1 MMSSGRTMEHTS
13 ALHPHS
19 DMHGQEVKPVN
30 QSPHLIDKKLL
41 FHSKVARNIFFLF
54 ILCALIPLC
63 ILAYYAFNQV
73 TGNLYSQ
80 AQEQLR
86 QTSKASGMSIVER
99 MQFLEAELDMIGNSL
114 QTGKEEMLAY
124 SLHIHN
130 DKLRAGFNN
139 LVLTT
144 DNGSAKTLLGSM
156 TVLPTLSKDEQQY
169 LRSGK
174 ALVITRPA
182 SGSRTSVYMIK
193 ALGQTPS
200 SHDLLFCEVKPEYLW
215 GEGFLSPM
223 TELMVL
229 DQSNN
234 ILFSSFPEYL
244 PLDEMKS
251 AIGENPSTG
260 RFTWSYRNDSYE
272 ASYWTIFMRPQFNTN
287 WLLVQSQSSTDIL
300 APVSH
305 FKRFFLLSVLLT
317 FFIVLLLSLR
327 QIRRS
332 LIPIDL
338 LREATKKIAAKDFN
352 SRVTISTNDEFE
364 ELGDSFNE
372 MAMNLE
378 NHLQTMG
385 TLNQIGIAL
394 SEERSND
401 RLLELI
407 LIAAKNMTNAD
418 GCALYTLTGDKQL
431 RLSVMNIDSIHLVMN
446 RDGNMVIP
454 LFDDE
459 GKLNTLTAIAFS
471 ALKDATVNIPD
482 MYHATSFDFS
492 DNRDFDR
499 TIGYR
504 SQSLLSVPVKNHENE
519 IVGVLQLINAQ
530 ERISKKVVP
539 FSDEDQRLLETLA
552 SQAAVALSKNKLIDD
567 FRKLFDSLVELIAT
581 AIDEKSPYTGDHC
594 RRVPELTMM
603 LAEAVAGSKE
613 GVFKDFNL
621 SEEEM
626 YELKVAALLHDC
638 GKVTTPVHIVDKAT
652 RLETIF
658 DGIQVIDSRFEILR
672 RDAQIA
678 FLQTQLSL
686 IPMISGNKS
695 SAEEYGMQIKLARK
709 ELEKTLKQID
719 RDQKLVR
726 VCNIGETE
734 MNNDLI
740 QRIKNIALRYRWID
754 AESREELCI
763 SEREMYMLTSSAK
776 GTLTPD
782 ERAVINQH
790 IKTTIKMLGSLHYPK
805 SLRNVPIF
813 AQAHHEH
820 MDGTGY
826 PMGLTREQIPLQGRM
841 IAIAD
846 IFESLTAKDRPYKKG
861 LTLTEALRMLCSM
874 KQNGHIDPD
883 LFDLFIEEKVYLR
896 YAEKYLSETEIDE
909 NVLCEMPKNVSPPSQ
924 QPSPDSFNLNRSMTP
939 PCDFIG

>member
-1 MMSSGRTMEHTS
+1 
-13 ALHPHS
+13 
-19 DMHGQEVKPVN
+19 MHGQEVKPVN
-30 QSPHLIDKKLL
+30 QPPHLIDKKLL

-63 ILAYYAFNQV
+63 VLAYYAFNQV

-86 QTSKASGMSIVER
+86 QTSKASGMSIIER
-99 MQFLEAELDMIGNSL
+99 LQFLEAELDVISNSL
-114 QTGKEEMLAY
+114 QTGDEKMLAY

-130 DKLRAGFNN
+130 YRHMAEFDN
-139 LVLTT
+139 LVLITAS
-144 DNGSAKTLLGSM
+144 GVAKTILGNM
-156 TVLPTLSKDEQQY
+156 TVPPTLSNDEQQY
-169 LRSGK
+169 LLSGEV
-174 ALVITRPA
+174 LVITRPDA
-182 SGSRTSVYMIK
+182 GSRTSVFMVK
-193 ALGQTPS
+193 ALGQPPA
-200 SHDLLFCEVKPEYLW
+200 SHDLLFCEIRPEYLW
-215 GEGFLSPM
+215 GEGFLSQM

-244 PLDEMKS
+244 PLDEVKS

-260 RFTWSYRNDSYE
+260 RFTWRYRNDSYE
-272 ASYWTIFMRPQFNTN
+272 ANYWTIFMRPQFNTN

-332 LIPIDL
+332 LIPIEL

-364 ELGDSFNE
+364 ELGVSFNE

-394 SEERSND
+394 SEEKSND

-407 LIAAKNMTNAD
+407 LTAAKNMTNAD

-446 RDGNMVIP
+446 RDGNMVVP
-454 LFDDE
+454 LFDDD

-471 ALKDATVNIPD
+471 ALKDAATVNIPD
-482 MYHATSFDFS
+482 IYHATSFDFS
-492 DNRDFDR
+492 HNHDFDR

-530 ERISKKVVP
+530 ERTSRTVVP

-603 LAEAVAGSKE
+603 LAEAVAGKKE

-626 YELKVAALLHDC
+626 YELKVSALLHDC

-658 DGIQVIDSRFEILR
+658 DGIHLIDGHFEILR

-678 FLQTQLSL
+678 FLQKQISL
-686 IPMISGNKS
+686 FPLISGNKS
-695 SAEEYGMQIKLARK
+695 SAEEYGIQIKLARK

-734 MNNDLI
+734 MNDDLI
-740 QRIKNIALRYRWID
+740 QRIKNIALKYRWIN

-846 IFESLTAKDRPYKKG
+846 IFESLTAKDRPYRKG
-861 LTLTEALRMLCSM
+861 LTLIEALRMLCSM

-896 YAEKYLSETEIDE
+896 YAEKYLSQTEIDE
-909 NVLCEMPKNVSPPSQ
+909 NVLCEMPKNVSPPSR
-924 QPSPDSFNLNRSMTP
+924 QPSPDRFNLNRSMP
-939 PCDFIG
+939 PTSDFIG

>member
-1 MMSSGRTMEHTS
+1 M
-13 ALHPHS
+13 HS
-19 DMHGQEVKPVN
+19 QEVKSVK
-30 QSPHLIDKKLL
+30 QLPHLIDKKLI
-41 FHSKVARNIFFLF
+41 FNSKVARNIFFLF

-63 ILAYYAFNQV
+63 LLAYYAFNQV
-73 TGNLYSQ
+73 TDNLYSQ

-99 MQFLEAELDMIGNSL
+99 LQLLEAELDMISNSL
-114 QTGKEEMLAY
+114 QTGDEEMLAY
-124 SLHIHN
+124 SLHLHN
-130 DKLRAGFNN
+130 DKLRAEFNK

-144 DNGSAKTLLGSM
+144 DNGGAKTLLGSM
-156 TVLPTLSKDEQQY
+156 SALPTLSNDEQQY

-174 ALVITRPA
+174 TLVITRPV
-182 SGSRTSVYMIK
+182 SGSRTSVYMVK
-193 ALGQTPS
+193 SPGQTPS
-200 SHDLLFCEVKPEYLW
+200 SHDLLFSELNPEYLW
-215 GEGFLSPM
+215 GGEDSLYPM
-223 TELMVL
+223 TELFVL

-234 ILFSSFPEYL
+234 VIFSSFPEYL
-244 PLDEMKS
+244 PLHEMKN
-251 AIGENPSTG
+251 AMGENPSTG
-260 RFTWSYRNDSYE
+260 RFTWRYGNDSYE

-287 WLLVQSQSSTDIL
+287 WLLVQSQSSADIL
-300 APVSH
+300 APISN
-305 FKRFFLLSVLLT
+305 FRKFFLLSGLLT
-317 FFIVLLLSLR
+317 FFIVILLSLR

-332 LIPIDL
+332 LIPIEL
-338 LREATKKIAAKDFN
+338 LREATKKIAGKDFN
-352 SRVTISTNDEFE
+352 SRVIIGTNDEFE
-364 ELGDSFNE
+364 ELGASFNE
-372 MAMNLE
+372 MATHLGD
-378 NHLQTMG
+378 HLQNMSI
-385 TLNQIGIAL
+385 LNQIGIAL

-407 LIAAKNMTNAD
+407 LFAAKTMTSAD

-454 LFDDE
+454 LFDDG
-459 GKLNTLTAIAFS
+459 GKPNTLTAVAFS
-471 ALKDATVNIPD
+471 AFKDATVNIPD

-492 DNRDFDR
+492 HIRDFDR

-504 SQSLLSVPVKNHENE
+504 SHSLLSVPVKNHENE

-530 ERISKKVVP
+530 ERTSRTVVP

-552 SQAAVALSKNKLIDD
+552 SQAAVALSKNQLIDD

-603 LAEAVAGSKE
+603 LAEAVAGRKE
-613 GVFKDFNL
+613 GVFKDIKL

-652 RLETIF
+652 RLEAIF
-658 DGIQVIDSRFEILR
+658 DRIHLIDAHFEILR

-678 FLQTQLSL
+678 FLQKQISL
-686 IPMISGNKS
+686 FPMVSGNKS
-695 SAEEYGMQIKLARK
+695 SAAGDGVQIVLARE
-709 ELEKTLKQID
+709 ELEKTLEQID
-719 RDQKLVR
+719 KDQKLVR
-726 VCNIGETE
+726 ACNSGETV
-734 MNNDLI
+734 MNDDLK
-740 QRIKNIALRYRWID
+740 QRIENIALKYRWIN
-754 AESREELCI
+754 AECKEEPLI
-763 SEREMYMLTSSAK
+763 SLAEAYTLTSAK
-776 GTLTPD
+776 GTLTPE

-813 AQAHHEH
+813 AETHHEH

-826 PMGLTREQIPLQGRM
+826 PMGLTREQIPLQGRI

-846 IFESLTAKDRPYKKG
+846 IFESLTANDRPYKKG
-861 LTLTEALRMLCSM
+861 LTLIEALQMLSSM
-874 KQNGHIDPD
+874 KDNGHIDPD
-883 LFDLFIEEKVYLR
+883 LFDLFVEEKVYLR
-896 YAEKYLSETEIDE
+896 YAEKYLSHTQVDE
-909 NVLCEMPKNVSPPSQ
+909 NLLCEKPKIVSPPSQ
-924 QPSPDSFNLNRSMTP
+924 QLSPDCFDLN
-939 PCDFIG
+939 

>member
-1 MMSSGRTMEHTS
+1 MGHTS

-80 AQEQLR
+80 AQEQMR
-86 QTSKASGMSIVER
+86 HTTKASGMTVIER
-99 MQFLEAELDMIGNSL
+99 LQSLETELDMIGNTL
-114 QTGKEEMLAY
+114 QTGKEGELLH
-124 SLHIHN
+124 SHHIHYGKERT
-130 DKLRAGFNN
+130 DFNN
-139 LVLTT
+139 VVVVTS
-144 DNGSAKTLLGSM
+144 NGVSKAVLGSM
-156 TVLPTLSKDEQQY
+156 TALPVLSGDEKQY
-169 LRSGK
+169 LLSGK
-174 ALVITRPA
+174 TLVITRPA
-182 SGSRTSVYMIK
+182 AGSDTSIYMVK
-193 ALGQTPS
+193 PLSLTPS
-200 SHDLLFCEVKPEYLW
+200 SRDLMFCEVRPEYLW
-215 GEGFLSPM
+215 GGEGFLSQL
-223 TELMVL
+223 TEFLML
-229 DQSNN
+229 DESNN
-234 ILFSSFPEYL
+234 ILFSTFPAYH
-244 PLDEMKS
+244 PLNEIKV
-251 AIGENPSTG
+251 AIGKSPATG
-260 RFTWSYRNDSYE
+260 RFTWNYGNDSYE
-272 ASYWTIFMRPQFNTN
+272 ASYWTMFMRPQYNTN
-287 WLLVQSQSSTDIL
+287 WLLVQSQSSAEIL

-338 LREATKKIAAKDFN
+338 LREATKKIAAKEFN

-372 MAMNLE
+372 MAMNLK

-678 FLQTQLSL
+678 FLQKQISL
-686 IPMISGNKS
+686 FPMISGNKS
-695 SAEEYGMQIKLARK
+695 STEEYGMQIKLARK

-734 MNNDLI
+734 MNDDLI

-846 IFESLTAKDRPYKKG
+846 IFESLTAKDRPYRKG

-924 QPSPDSFNLNRSMTP
+924 QPSPDSFSLNRSMTP

>member
-1 MMSSGRTMEHTS
+1 M
-13 ALHPHS
+13 
-19 DMHGQEVKPVN
+19 
-30 QSPHLIDKKLL
+30 DKKLL

-63 ILAYYAFNQV
+63 VLAYYAFSQV
-73 TGNLYSQ
+73 TDNLYSQ

-99 MQFLEAELDMIGNSL
+99 LQLLEAELDMIGNSL
-114 QTGKEEMLAY
+114 QTGDEEMLAY
-124 SLHIHN
+124 SLHLHN
-130 DKLRAGFNN
+130 DKLRAEFNN

-144 DNGSAKTLLGSM
+144 DNGGAKTLLGSM
-156 TVLPTLSKDEQQY
+156 SVLPTLSEDEQQY
-169 LRSGK
+169 LLSGK
-174 ALVITRPA
+174 ALVITRPEA
-182 SGSRTSVYMIK
+182 GSRTSVFMVK
-193 ALGQTPS
+193 ALGQTPA
-200 SHDLLFCEVKPEYLW
+200 SHDLLFCDVRPEYLW
-215 GEGFLSPM
+215 GEGFLSLV

-260 RFTWSYRNDSYE
+260 RFTWRYGNDSYE

-287 WLLVQSQSSTDIL
+287 WLLVQSQSSADIL
-300 APVSH
+300 APISN
-305 FKRFFLLSVLLT
+305 FRKFFLLSGLLT
-317 FFIVLLLSLR
+317 FFIVILLSLR

-332 LIPIDL
+332 LIPIEL
-338 LREATKKIAAKDFN
+338 LREATKKIAGKDFN
-352 SRVTISTNDEFE
+352 SRVIIGTNDEFE
-364 ELGDSFNE
+364 ELGASFNE
-372 MAMNLE
+372 MATHLGD
-378 NHLQTMG
+378 HLQNMSI
-385 TLNQIGIAL
+385 LNQIGIAL

-407 LIAAKNMTNAD
+407 LFAAKTMTSAD

-454 LFDDE
+454 LFDDG
-459 GKLNTLTAIAFS
+459 GKPNTLTAVAFS

-492 DNRDFDR
+492 HIRDFDR

-504 SQSLLSVPVKNHENE
+504 SHSLLSVPVKNHENE

-530 ERISKKVVP
+530 ERTSRTVVP

-552 SQAAVALSKNKLIDD
+552 SQAAVALSKNQLIDD

-603 LAEAVAGSKE
+603 LAKAVTGRKE
-613 GVFKDFNL
+613 GIFKDFNL

-626 YELKVAALLHDC
+626 HELKVAALLHDC

-652 RLETIF
+652 RLEAIF
-658 DGIQVIDSRFEILR
+658 DRIHLIDAHFEILR

-678 FLQTQLSL
+678 FLQKQISL
-686 IPMISGNKS
+686 FPMVSGNKS
-695 SAEEYGMQIKLARK
+695 SAAGDGVQIVLARE
-709 ELEKTLKQID
+709 ELEKTLEQID
-719 RDQKLVR
+719 KDQKLVR
-726 VCNIGETE
+726 VCNSGETV
-734 MNNDLI
+734 MNDDLK
-740 QRIKNIALRYRWID
+740 QRIENIALKYRWIN
-754 AESREELCI
+754 AECKEEPLI
-763 SEREMYMLTSSAK
+763 SLAEAYTLTSAK
-776 GTLTPD
+776 GTLTPE

-813 AQAHHEH
+813 AETHHEH

-826 PMGLTREQIPLQGRM
+826 PMGLTREQIPLQGRI

-861 LTLTEALRMLCSM
+861 LTLIEALQMLSSM
-874 KQNGHIDPD
+874 KDNGHIDPD
-883 LFDLFIEEKVYLR
+883 LFDLFVEEKVYLR
-896 YAEKYLSETEIDE
+896 YAEKYLSHTQVDE
-909 NVLCEMPKNVSPPSQ
+909 NLLCEMPKIVSPPSQ
-924 QPSPDSFNLNRSMTP
+924 QLSPDCFDLN
-939 PCDFIG
+939 